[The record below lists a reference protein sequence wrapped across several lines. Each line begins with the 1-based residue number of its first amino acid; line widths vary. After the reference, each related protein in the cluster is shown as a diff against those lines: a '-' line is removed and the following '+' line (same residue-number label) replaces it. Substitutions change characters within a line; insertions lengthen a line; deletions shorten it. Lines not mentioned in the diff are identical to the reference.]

1 VKTSTDSCVTDM
13 NDLLAR
19 SGDVTIRR
27 LPRARYRPTMFDLDR
42 VTVLDGGLATELEA
56 RHHDLSGS
64 LWSARMLRDEPAEI
78 EEVHLSF
85 FRAGAQVAITAS
97 YQASF
102 DGFAREGIDGI
113 RAAALMRRSLEL
125 AERARARRLAE
136 LPPGVGAELH
146 VAASIGPYGAARA
159 DGSEYRGNYGV
170 TRDEL
175 ASFHAPR
182 LAELVDDGAE
192 LFAVETLPSVEE
204 AVVVR
209 DLLAA
214 HPSVRAWV
222 SFSCRDAATISDG
235 TPIEDAVAE
244 AVASPQVIAVGV
256 NCLEPSLV
264 EPLLARAAGVT
275 TRPLVAYPNDGRV
288 WDAGARRWSGTSSA
302 FGPDALTRWR
312 DLGARLI
319 GGCCGVRPAAIE
331 RIAATLAA

>member
-1 VKTSTDSCVTDM
+1 M
-13 NDLLAR
+13 L
-19 SGDVTIRR
+19 
-27 LPRARYRPTMFDLDR
+27 DLDR

-56 RHHDLSGS
+56 RGHDLSGS

-85 FRAGAQVAITAS
+85 FRAGAHVAITAS

-102 DGFAREGIDGI
+102 AGFAREGIDGTE
-113 RAAALMRRSLEL
+113 AAALMRRSLEL

-136 LPPGVGAELH
+136 LPAGAELH

-182 LAELVDDGAE
+182 LAELVDAGAE

-214 HPSVRAWV
+214 HPSVRAWI

-288 WDAGARRWSGTSSA
+288 WDAGARRWSGRSSA
-302 FGPDALTRWR
+302 FEPDTLTRWR
-312 DLGARLI
+312 ELGARLI
-319 GGCCGVRPAAIE
+319 GGCCGVGPAAIE

>member
-1 VKTSTDSCVTDM
+1 M
-13 NDLLAR
+13 L
-19 SGDVTIRR
+19 
-27 LPRARYRPTMFDLDR
+27 DLDR

-56 RHHDLSGS
+56 RGHDLSGS
-64 LWSARMLRDEPAEI
+64 LWSARLLRDEPAEI
-78 EEVHLSF
+78 AEAHLSF
-85 FRAGAQVAITAS
+85 YRAGAQVAITAS

-102 DGFAREGIDGI
+102 AGFADEGIDSVE
-113 RAAALMRRSLEL
+113 AAALMRRSFEL
-125 AERARARRLAE
+125 ADDARARGLAE
-136 LPPGVGAELH
+136 LPDGAELH
-146 VAASIGPYGAARA
+146 VAASIGPLGAARA
-159 DGSEYRGNYGV
+159 DGSEYRGDYGV

-175 ASFHAPR
+175 VSFHAPR
-182 LAELVDDGAE
+182 LAELVGAGAE

-214 HPSVRAWV
+214 YPSVRAWV

-244 AVASPQVIAVGV
+244 AVASLQVIAVGV

-264 EPLLARAAGVT
+264 TPLLARAAAVT
-275 TRPLVAYPNDGRV
+275 ARPLVAYPNDGRV
-288 WDAGARRWSGTSSA
+288 WDAGARRWRGSSSA
-302 FGPDALTRWR
+302 FGPELLMRWR

-331 RIAATLAA
+331 RIAATLAE

>member
-1 VKTSTDSCVTDM
+1 M
-13 NDLLAR
+13 L
-19 SGDVTIRR
+19 
-27 LPRARYRPTMFDLDR
+27 DLDR

-56 RHHDLSGS
+56 RGHDLSGS

-78 EEVHLSF
+78 EETHLSF
-85 FRAGAQVAITAS
+85 FRAGAHVAITAS

-102 DGFAREGIDGI
+102 AGFADERIDSAD
-113 RAAALMRRSLEL
+113 AAALMRLSFEL
-125 AERARARRLAE
+125 AERARTRRLAE
-136 LPPGVGAELH
+136 LPAGAELD
-146 VAASIGPYGAARA
+146 VAASIGPLGAARA

-182 LAELVDDGAE
+182 LAELIGAGAE
-192 LFAVETLPSVEE
+192 LFAVETLPTVEE

-214 HPSVRAWV
+214 YPSVRAWI

-264 EPLLARAAGVT
+264 GALLARAAGVT

-288 WDAGARRWSGTSSA
+288 WDAGARRWRGSSSA
-302 FGPDALTRWR
+302 IEPELLTHWR

-319 GGCCGVRPAAIE
+319 GGCCGVGPAAIE
-331 RIAATLAA
+331 RIAATLHE

>member
-1 VKTSTDSCVTDM
+1 M
-13 NDLLAR
+13 LDLA
-19 SGDVTIRR
+19 
-27 LPRARYRPTMFDLDR
+27 R

-56 RHHDLSGS
+56 RGHDLSGS
-64 LWSARMLRDEPAEI
+64 LWSASMLRDEPAEI
-78 EEVHLSF
+78 EEVHLAF
-85 FRAGAQVAITAS
+85 YRAGAQVAITSS

-102 DGFAREGIDGI
+102 AGFAREGLDGT
-113 RAAALMRRSLEL
+113 AAEALMHRSVEL

-136 LPPGVGAELH
+136 LPAGAKLY

-159 DGSEYRGNYGV
+159 DGSEYRGYDRV
-170 TRDEL
+170 TRAEL
-175 ASFHAPR
+175 VSFHVPR
-182 LAELVDDGAE
+182 LAALVGAGAV
-192 LFAVETLPSVEE
+192 LFAVETLPAVEE

-214 HPSVRAWV
+214 YPSVRAWI

-244 AVASPQVIAVGV
+244 AAASPQVIAVGV

-264 EPLLARAAGVT
+264 EPLLARAARVT

-288 WDAGARRWSGTSSA
+288 WDAGTRRWSGTSSA
-302 FGPDALTRWR
+302 LGPDTLLRWR

-331 RIAATLAA
+331 RIAATLAV